1 MKKLVKLLI
10 NPAKLI
16 KNDELVTLRGG
27 SEGASYAEC
36 RKWYYD
42 SIITLGFVCV
52 SNCSDTQV
60 AKDKCIAEG
69 YSETDFANCIALSCG

>member
-1 MKKLVKLLI
+1 MKKLGKLLI

-27 SEGASYAEC
+27 YEGANYAEC

-52 SNCSDTQV
+52 SNCSDQV

-69 YSETDFANCIALSCG
+69 CTETDFAICRDLSCG